1 MTVLQQC
8 VQDVSTHEVASRT
21 LHMRSVS
28 HPLTFQPPSQQNI
41 QAFYPPGSLDMIAA
55 QVASSGAL
63 DKIAN
68 EWRMPKELATD
79 LVKISLFDVVLYVDD
94 SGESWWKRL
103 YDVFG

>member
-1 MTVLQQC
+1 
-8 VQDVSTHEVASRT
+8 
-21 LHMRSVS
+21 
-28 HPLTFQPPSQQNI
+28 
-41 QAFYPPGSLDMIAA
+41 MIAA

-94 SGESWWKRL
+94 SGEFFTRFIIRIGSS
-103 YDVFG
+103 

>member
-1 MTVLQQC
+1 M
-8 VQDVSTHEVASRT
+8 
-21 LHMRSVS
+21 
-28 HPLTFQPPSQQNI
+28 QQNI

-79 LVKISLFDVVLYVDD
+79 LVKIALFDVVLYVDD
-94 SGESWWKRL
+94 SGEFVLGFRL
-103 YDVFG
+103 EDLEADCVVV